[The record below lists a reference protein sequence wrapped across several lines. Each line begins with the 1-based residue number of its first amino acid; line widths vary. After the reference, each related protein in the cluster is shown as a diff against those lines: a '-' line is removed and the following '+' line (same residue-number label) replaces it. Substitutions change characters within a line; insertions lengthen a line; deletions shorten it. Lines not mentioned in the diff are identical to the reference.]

1 MVALDDTIVAIG
13 DTSGDFSGKAPI
25 LVGADI
31 RARDGIN
38 YFHERWPP
46 SVASGI

>member
-1 MVALDDTIVAIG
+1 MVAPDATIVALG
-13 DTSGDFSGKAPI
+13 DSSGDFSGKALI

-38 YFHERWPP
+38 DFHERWPS